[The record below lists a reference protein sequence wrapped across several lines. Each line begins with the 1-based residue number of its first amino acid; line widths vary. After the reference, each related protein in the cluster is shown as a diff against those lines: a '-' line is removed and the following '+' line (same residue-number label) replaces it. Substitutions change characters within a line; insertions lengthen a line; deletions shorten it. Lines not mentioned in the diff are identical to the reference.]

1 MFLSIASRLLW
12 MNVKPTMDVG
22 WNETHAPKNFIGQSF
37 TESKHLPPRETGTM
51 LGEPLHIDRLL
62 HVSGLS
68 VRFIEEVILGS
79 SLLTRWRVRLVLVI
93 TLKSSAHCS
102 VMALLPFS
110 WYP

>member
-22 WNETHAPKNFIGQSF
+22 WNETHAPKNSIGQSF
-37 TESKHLPPRETGTM
+37 IESKHLPPRETGTM

-62 HVSGLS
+62 DVSGLS

-79 SLLTRWRVRLVLVI
+79 SLLTRW
-93 TLKSSAHCS
+93 
-102 VMALLPFS
+102 
-110 WYP
+110 